1 MSMLWKTMVDIEDN
15 YWYKDH
21 CQSQKSFTT
30 NIVDGIRVM
39 GVHTHRMESHTTK
52 KTSKYHK
59 RVN

>member
-1 MSMLWKTMVDIEDN
+1 MVDIEDN

-39 GVHTHRMESHTTK
+39 GVHTHRMESHTTN